1 MDIVKSDG
9 LPRGAMPTVFEERT
23 LFAPPQAPVIDA
35 QFSKNRS
42 GSVVPVLIFLFM
54 LVPCAGLGY
63 LVWQSTNQVG
73 QLQTQL
79 DQMEAKGNDAVT
91 ADLNAKI
98 ATLTVDRDAL
108 RVEVETIGDS
118 QKMFDENIG
127 RLVGESATL
136 ITEIEELLADQRK
149 GGAPIPASLR
159 TIPDTWDD
167 AAIEILQKHVDAL
180 RAHKVKVIGPRP
192 VKPKPV
198 EGTISGTPQ

>member
-23 LFAPPQAPVIDA
+23 LFPPPQAPVIDA
-35 QFSKNRS
+35 EFSKNRS

>member
-9 LPRGAMPTVFEERT
+9 LPRGNMPTVFEERT
-23 LFAPPQAPVIDA
+23 LFPPPQPPVIDA
-35 QFSKNRS
+35 QFSKNRG
-42 GSVVPVLIFLFM
+42 GSIVPVLIFLFM
-54 LVPCAGLGY
+54 LIPCAGLGY

-98 ATLTVDRDAL
+98 AALTADRDAL
-108 RVEVETIGDS
+108 RVEVETIGNS

-149 GGAPIPASLR
+149 GGPPIPASLK
-159 TIPDTWDD
+159 TIPETWDD

>member
-1 MDIVKSDG
+1 MDIVKSEG
-9 LPRGAMPTVFEERT
+9 LPRGNMPTIFEERT
-23 LFAPPQAPVIDA
+23 LFPPPQPPIIDA
-35 QFSKNRS
+35 QYSKNRG
-42 GSVVPVLIFLFM
+42 GSVVPLLIFLFM

-98 ATLTVDRDAL
+98 AALTADRDAL

-149 GGAPIPASLR
+149 GGPPIPASLK
-159 TIPDTWDD
+159 TIPETWDD
-167 AAIEILQKHVDAL
+167 AAIDILQKHVDAL

>member
-9 LPRGAMPTVFEERT
+9 LPRGNMPTIFEERT
-23 LFAPPQAPVIDA
+23 LFPPPQPPIIDA
-35 QFSKNRS
+35 QYSKNRG
-42 GSVVPVLIFLFM
+42 GSVVPLLIFLFM

-98 ATLTVDRDAL
+98 AALTADRDAL

-127 RLVGESATL
+127 RLVGESGTL

-149 GGAPIPASLR
+149 GGPAIPASLK

>member
-9 LPRGAMPTVFEERT
+9 LPRGNMPTVFEERT
-23 LFAPPQAPVIDA
+23 LFPPPQAPVIDA

-98 ATLTVDRDAL
+98 AALTADRDAL
-108 RVEVETIGDS
+108 RIEVETIGDS

-149 GGAPIPASLR
+149 GGPPIPVGLK

>member
-9 LPRGAMPTVFEERT
+9 LPRGNMPTIFEERT
-23 LFAPPQAPVIDA
+23 LFPPPQPPVIDA

-42 GSVVPVLIFLFM
+42 GSVVPILIFLFM

-63 LVWQSTNQVG
+63 LVWQSTDQVQ

-79 DQMEAKGNDAVT
+79 DKMEAEGNDAVAADFNAQIAAIT
-91 ADLNAKI
+91 A
-98 ATLTVDRDAL
+98 DRDAL

-118 QKMFDENIG
+118 QKMFDENVG

-149 GGAPIPASLR
+149 GGAPIPANLK

>member
-9 LPRGAMPTVFEERT
+9 LPRGNMPTVFEERT
-23 LFAPPQAPVIDA
+23 LFPPPQAPVIDA

-98 ATLTVDRDAL
+98 AALTADRDAL

-149 GGAPIPASLR
+149 GGPPIPASLK

>member
-9 LPRGAMPTVFEERT
+9 LPRGAMPTVFEDRT
-23 LFAPPQAPVIDA
+23 LFPPPPVIDA

-54 LVPCAGLGY
+54 LVPCVGLGY
-63 LVWQSTNQVG
+63 LVWQM
-73 QLQTQL
+73 QTQI
-79 DQMEAKGNDAVT
+79 DQLENDGTVAVVD
-91 ADLNAKI
+91 DLNAKI
-98 ATLTVDRDAL
+98 AALTADRDAL

-118 QKMFDENIG
+118 QEMFNENIG
-127 RLVGESATL
+127 RLVGESASL

-149 GGAPIPASLR
+149 GGPPIPASLK
-159 TIPDTWDD
+159 TIPETWDD
-167 AAIEILQKHVDAL
+167 AAIEILQAHVDAL

>member
-9 LPRGAMPTVFEERT
+9 LPRGAMPTVFEDRT
-23 LFAPPQAPVIDA
+23 LFPPPVIDA

-63 LVWQSTNQVG
+63 LVWQSTDQVQ

-79 DQMEAKGNDAVT
+79 DDMETKGNDAVT

-98 ATLTVDRDAL
+98 AALTADRDAL
-108 RVEVETIGDS
+108 RIEVETIGDS
-118 QKMFDENIG
+118 QQMFDENIG

-149 GGAPIPASLR
+149 GGPPIPTSLK
-159 TIPDTWDD
+159 TIPETWDD

>member
-9 LPRGAMPTVFEERT
+9 LPRGAMPAIFEERT
-23 LFAPPQAPVIDA
+23 LFPPPPVIDA

-63 LVWQSTNQVG
+63 LVWQSTDQVQ

-79 DQMEAKGNDAVT
+79 DDMEAKGNDAVT

-98 ATLTVDRDAL
+98 AALTADRDAL
-108 RVEVETIGDS
+108 RIEVETIGDS
-118 QKMFDENIG
+118 QQMFNENIG

-149 GGAPIPASLR
+149 GGPPIPANLK

>member
-1 MDIVKSDG
+1 MDIVKSQG
-9 LPRGAMPTVFEERT
+9 LPRGNMPTIFEERT
-23 LFAPPQAPVIDA
+23 LFPPPQPPIIDA
-35 QFSKNRS
+35 QYSKNRG
-42 GSVVPVLIFLFM
+42 GSVVPLLIFLFM

-98 ATLTVDRDAL
+98 AALTADRDAL

-149 GGAPIPASLR
+149 GGPPIPASLK
-159 TIPDTWDD
+159 TIPETWDD
-167 AAIEILQKHVDAL
+167 AAIDLLQKHVEAL

>member
-1 MDIVKSDG
+1 MNIVRSEG
-9 LPRGAMPTVFEERT
+9 LSRGNMPTVFEERT
-23 LFAPPQAPVIDA
+23 LFPPPQAPVIDA

-42 GSVVPVLIFLFM
+42 GSVVPILIFLFM

-63 LVWQSTNQVG
+63 LVWQSTDQVQQLQG
-73 QLQTQL
+73 QLDTIKAEGDKAL
-79 DQMEAKGNDAVT
+79 TDDF
-91 ADLNAKI
+91 NAKI
-98 ATLTVDRDAL
+98 AALTADRDAL
-108 RVEVETIGDS
+108 RVEVETIGES
-118 QKMFDENIG
+118 QAMFDENIG
-127 RLVGESATL
+127 RLVGESAAL

-149 GGAPIPASLR
+149 GGAPIPANLK
-159 TIPDTWDD
+159 TIPETWDD

>member
-1 MDIVKSDG
+1 M
-9 LPRGAMPTVFEERT
+9 
-23 LFAPPQAPVIDA
+23 
-35 QFSKNRS
+35 
-42 GSVVPVLIFLFM
+42 
-54 LVPCAGLGY
+54 
-63 LVWQSTNQVG
+63 
-73 QLQTQL
+73 
-79 DQMEAKGNDAVT
+79 T

-98 ATLTVDRDAL
+98 AALTADRDAL
-108 RVEVETIGDS
+108 RIEVETIGDS
-118 QKMFDENIG
+118 QQMFNENIG

-149 GGAPIPASLR
+149 GGPPIPANLK

>member
-9 LPRGAMPTVFEERT
+9 LPRGAMPAVFEERT
-23 LFAPPQAPVIDA
+23 LFPPPVIDA

-42 GSVVPVLIFLFM
+42 GSVVPLLIFLFM
-54 LVPCAGLGY
+54 LVPCVGLGY
-63 LVWQSTNQVG
+63 LVWQSTDQVQ

-79 DQMEAKGNDAVT
+79 DDMETKGNDAVT

-98 ATLTVDRDAL
+98 AALTADRDAL
-108 RVEVETIGDS
+108 RIEVETIGDS
-118 QKMFDENIG
+118 QQMFNENIG

-149 GGAPIPASLR
+149 GGPPIPANLK

>member
-9 LPRGAMPTVFEERT
+9 LPRGAMPTVFEDRT
-23 LFAPPQAPVIDA
+23 LFPPPVIDA

-42 GSVVPVLIFLFM
+42 GSVVPALIFLFM

-63 LVWQSTNQVG
+63 LVWQSTDQVQ

-79 DQMEAKGNDAVT
+79 DDMETKGNDAVT

-98 ATLTVDRDAL
+98 AALTADRDAL
-108 RVEVETIGDS
+108 RIEVETIGDS
-118 QKMFDENIG
+118 QQMFDENIG

-149 GGAPIPASLR
+149 GGPPIPTSLK
-159 TIPDTWDD
+159 TIPETWDD

>member
-9 LPRGAMPTVFEERT
+9 LPRGAMPTVFEDRT
-23 LFAPPQAPVIDA
+23 LFPPPVIDA

-42 GSVVPVLIFLFM
+42 GSVVPALIFLFM

-63 LVWQSTNQVG
+63 LVWQSTDQVQ

-79 DQMEAKGNDAVT
+79 DDMETKGNDAVT

-98 ATLTVDRDAL
+98 AALTADRDAL
-108 RVEVETIGDS
+108 RIEVETIGDS
-118 QKMFDENIG
+118 QQMFNENIG

-149 GGAPIPASLR
+149 GGPPIPANLK

-167 AAIEILQKHVDAL
+167 AAVEILQKHVDAL